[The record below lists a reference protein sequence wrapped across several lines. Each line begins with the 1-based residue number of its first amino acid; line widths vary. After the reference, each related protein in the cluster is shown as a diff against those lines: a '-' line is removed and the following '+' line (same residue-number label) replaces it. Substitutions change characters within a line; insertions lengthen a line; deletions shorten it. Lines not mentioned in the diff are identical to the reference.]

1 MSNEI
6 LSQIKSKKAKDRY
19 ELILSVSL
27 ELFLKNG
34 FENTSLND
42 IISKSGGSLSTI
54 YTYFGSKEGLFK
66 AIIDRGVRQFLTEV
80 ENQIYLDSSD
90 DLEKFLFKFGE
101 EFLNIVWTKD
111 SLLLKKLILNESF
124 KDKSQIVDIFYESGV
139 KKVNQILTDFFSKPT
154 VKPRFKSDDLELL
167 AFRFCYLLEEPFTVR
182 SAILKRHLNMNKQ
195 EKKEWVKEC
204 VEFFLSAALK

>member
-54 YTYFGSKEGLFK
+54 YTYFGSKEGL
-66 AIIDRGVRQFLTEV
+66 
-80 ENQIYLDSSD
+80 
-90 DLEKFLFKFGE
+90 
-101 EFLNIVWTKD
+101 
-111 SLLLKKLILNESF
+111 LKL
-124 KDKSQIVDIFYESGV
+124 
-139 KKVNQILTDFFSKPT
+139 
-154 VKPRFKSDDLELL
+154 
-167 AFRFCYLLEEPFTVR
+167 
-182 SAILKRHLNMNKQ
+182 
-195 EKKEWVKEC
+195 
-204 VEFFLSAALK
+204 